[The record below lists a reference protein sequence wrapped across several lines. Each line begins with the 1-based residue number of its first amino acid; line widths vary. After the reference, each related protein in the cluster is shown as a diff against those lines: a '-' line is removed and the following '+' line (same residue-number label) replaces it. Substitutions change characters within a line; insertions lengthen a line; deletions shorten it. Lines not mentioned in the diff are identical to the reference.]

1 MSGRSRLVSIVA
13 VVFLSG
19 AASALAGGPPVF
31 PVKVTNPP
39 SSPVPVSIQGTG
51 VVVGN
56 VAVTNTPSVNV
67 ANEVTAR
74 IVAMPGPAPYRA
86 DRHLPLSDLATSMQ
100 GPFENVPDGAR
111 VVIEYVSFYC
121 TTRPGDSMLN
131 VGIGVAGV
139 APDGTAGTM
148 FYHFPLQKAAAD
160 FGGLSRW
167 HASQAVRLY
176 ADPGEIRYEATRT
189 GGGIL
194 DDFWTCDMAVSGHAI
209 ALP

>member
-1 MSGRSRLVSIVA
+1 MGGRSSLVSILAVA
-13 VVFLSG
+13 FSCA

-31 PVKVTNPP
+31 PVTVVNPP
-39 SSPVPVSIQGTG
+39 SAPVPVAIQGTG
-51 VVVGN
+51 VVTGS
-56 VAVTNTPSVNV
+56 VAVTNTPNVNV
-67 ANEVTAR
+67 ANEVAAR
-74 IVAMPGPAPYRA
+74 IVAMPSPAPYRA
-86 DRHLPLSDLATSMQ
+86 DRHLPLTDLATSIQ
-100 GPFENVPDGAR
+100 GPYENVPDGLR

-131 VGIGVAGV
+131 VGIGVRGV
-139 APDGTAGTM
+139 GPDGIAKTM

-194 DDFWTCDMAVSGHAI
+194 DDFWTCDMALSGHAV